1 MLHKLIPA
9 SEFTIE
15 ELTYAYNQTRVD
27 YLVPM
32 PMNAKRLEEYVH
44 HYDVD
49 MDRSVVAM
57 DRDEMLALGML
68 GMRPGR
74 SWITRL
80 GVLPVSRRGGVGESI
95 MRFMLAR
102 SDEAGVPL
110 NILEVIKNNAPAHQ
124 LFLKCNFHEMR
135 ELLILRRPPG
145 SPKILPAGKVRWM
158 SQEEAM
164 QYLALH
170 PVPQAWTNH
179 AETYLNSGDVS
190 GLHVEVNGSSGWMVF
205 RCQKFILTH
214 FVMHTEEGDPHVV
227 GLELLRQLHQKFPM
241 KDTYVENISEVDP
254 QLQAMYEMGYI
265 EAFRR
270 IEMYRHLGGE

>member
-15 ELTYAYNQTRVD
+15 ELTDAYNQTRVD

-49 MDRSVVAM
+49 MNRSVVAM
-57 DRDEMLALGML
+57 RRDEMLALGML
-68 GMRPGR
+68 GMRSGR

-95 MRFMLAR
+95 MRYMLAK
-102 SDEAGVPL
+102 SDDAGVPL
-110 NILEVIKNNAPAHQ
+110 CILEVIKNNAPAHQ
-124 LFLKCNFHEMR
+124 LFLKCNFHEIR

-145 SPKILPAGKVRWM
+145 SPKVLPSGKERWM
-158 SQEEAM
+158 EQEEAM
-164 QYLALH
+164 RYLASH

-179 AETYLNSGDVS
+179 AETYLNSGDVN
-190 GLHVEVNGSSGWMVF
+190 GLVVEANGSSGWMVF
-205 RCQKFILTH
+205 RCQKFMLTH
-214 FVMHTEEGDPHVV
+214 FVMHTEAGDPHVV
-227 GLELLRQLHQKFPM
+227 GLELLRRLHQKFPM
-241 KDTYVENISEVDP
+241 KDTYVENIAEDDP
-254 QLQAMYEMGYI
+254 HLQALYETGYI

-270 IEMYRHLGGE
+270 IEMHRELER

>member
-15 ELTYAYNQTRVD
+15 ELTDAYNQTRVD

-49 MDRSVVAM
+49 MTRSVVAM
-57 DRDEMLALGML
+57 RRDEMLALGML
-68 GMRPGR
+68 GMRAGR

-95 MRFMLAR
+95 MRYMLTK

-110 NILEVIKNNAPAHQ
+110 CILEVIKNNAPAHQ
-124 LFLKCNFHEMR
+124 LFLKCNFKETR

-145 SPKILPAGKVRWM
+145 SPKVLPTGTARWM
-158 SQEEAM
+158 EQEEALR
-164 QYLALH
+164 YLASH

-179 AETYLNSGDVS
+179 AETYLNSGDVN
-190 GLHVEVNGSSGWMVF
+190 GLYVEMKGSSGWMVF
-205 RCQKFILTH
+205 RCQKFMLTH
-214 FVMHTEEGDPHVV
+214 FVIHTETGDPYLV
-227 GLELLRQLHQKFPM
+227 GLELLRRLHQKFPM
-241 KDTYVENISEVDP
+241 KDTYVENIDENDP
-254 QLQAMYEMGYI
+254 QLQALYEMGYI

-270 IEMYRHLGGE
+270 IEMYRHLN

>member
-1 MLHKLIPA
+1 MLHKLIPC

-15 ELTYAYNQTRVD
+15 ELTHAYNQTRVD

-49 MDRSVVAM
+49 MDLSVVAM
-57 DRDEMLALGML
+57 YRDEMLALGML

-95 MRFMLAR
+95 MRYMLDK

-110 NILEVIKNNAPAHQ
+110 SILEVIKNNAPAHQ
-124 LFLKCNFHEMR
+124 LFLKCKFHEMR

-145 SPKILPAGKVRWM
+145 SLKVMPTGVDRWM
-158 SQEEAM
+158 EQDEAM
-164 QYLALH
+164 RYLASH
-170 PVPQAWTNH
+170 PVSQAWTNH
-179 AETYLNSGDVS
+179 AETYLNSGDVR
-190 GLHVEVNGSSGWMVF
+190 GLYVEVNGSSGWMVF

-214 FVMHTEEGDPHVV
+214 FVMHTQEGDPHIV
-227 GLELLRQLHQKFPM
+227 GLELLRRLHQKFPM
-241 KDTYVENISEVDP
+241 KDTYVENIAEDDP

-270 IEMYRHLGGE
+270 IEMHRHLE

>member
-9 SEFTIE
+9 SEFTME
-15 ELTYAYNQTRVD
+15 ELTDAYNQTRVD

-32 PMNAKRLEEYVH
+32 PMNTKRLEEYVH

-57 DRDEMLALGML
+57 YRDEILALGML

-74 SWITRL
+74 AWITRL
-80 GVLPVSRRGGVGESI
+80 GVLPVKRRGGVGEAI
-95 MRFMLAR
+95 MRYMLAK

-110 NILEVIKNNAPAHQ
+110 CILEVIKNNAPAHQ
-124 LFLKCNFHEMR
+124 LFLKCNFHETR

-145 SPKILPAGKVRWM
+145 SPKVLPTGVCRWM
-158 SQEEAM
+158 EQEEAM
-164 QYLALH
+164 RYLGSH

-179 AETYLNSGDVS
+179 AETYLNSGDMS
-190 GLHVEVNGSSGWMVF
+190 GLHVEVNGSRGWMVF
-205 RCQKFILTH
+205 RSQKFTLTH
-214 FVMHTEEGDPHVV
+214 FVLHTEAGDPHVI
-227 GLELLRQLHQKFPM
+227 GLELLGCLHQKFPM
-241 KDTYVENISEVDP
+241 KDTYVENISADDP
-254 QLQAMYEMGYI
+254 QLQALYEMGYI

-270 IEMYRHLGGE
+270 IEMYRHLDR

>member
-57 DRDEMLALGML
+57 VRDEMLALGML
-68 GMRPGR
+68 GVRPGR
-74 SWITRL
+74 AWITRL
-80 GVLPVSRRGGVGESI
+80 GVLPASRRGGVGESI
-95 MRFMLAR
+95 MRYMLAR
-102 SDEAGVPL
+102 ADESGIPL

-124 LFLKCNFHEMR
+124 LFLKCNFHETR

-145 SPKILPAGKVRWM
+145 SPKVLPKGQCRWM
-158 SQEEAM
+158 EQEEALR
-164 QYLALH
+164 YLAFH

-179 AETYLNSGDVS
+179 IETYLNSGDVL
-190 GLHVEVNGSSGWMVF
+190 GLYVEVNGSSGWMIF

-214 FVMHTEEGDPHVV
+214 FVMHTEAGDPQVV
-227 GLELLRQLHQKFPM
+227 GLELLRCLHQKFPM
-241 KDTYVENISEVDP
+241 KDTYVENITVDDP
-254 QLQAMYEMGYI
+254 QLPAMYAMGYI

-270 IEMYRHLGGE
+270 IEMYRHVK

>member
-1 MLHKLIPA
+1 MNHKLIPA

-49 MDRSVVAM
+49 MERSVVAM
-57 DRDEMLALGML
+57 YRDDMLALGML

-80 GVLPVSRRGGVGESI
+80 GVLPVKRRGGVGESI
-95 MRFMLAR
+95 MRYMLAR
-102 SDEAGVPL
+102 SDEKGVPL
-110 NILEVIKNNAPAHQ
+110 CILEVIKNNAPAHQ
-124 LFLKCNFHEMR
+124 LFLKCDFHELR

-145 SPKILPAGKVRWM
+145 SPQVLPVGKERWM
-158 SQEEAM
+158 DQEEALR
-164 QYLALH
+164 YLNSH
-170 PVPQAWTNH
+170 PVAQAWTNH
-179 AETYLNSGDVS
+179 SETYVNAGDMR
-190 GLHVEVNGSSGWMVF
+190 GLYVECDGGSGWMIF
-205 RCQKFILTH
+205 RCQRFMLTH
-214 FVMHTEEGDPHVV
+214 FVMHTEAGDPYAV
-227 GLELLRQLHQKFPM
+227 GMELLCRLHQKFPM
-241 KDTYVENISEVDP
+241 KDTYVENITEDDS
-254 QLQAMYEMGYI
+254 QLQAMYDMGYI

-270 IEMYRHLGGE
+270 IEMHRKLQQY